1 MISESELKAFD
12 PQMRKVEAFPSAL
25 LPTKGVI
32 WAIAAPLCTNL
43 AQQNLQ

>member
-1 MISESELKAFD
+1 MISEPELKAFD
-12 PQMRKVEAFPSAL
+12 PQMKKVDAFPSAL

-32 WAIAAPLCTNL
+32 WATVAPLCTNL